1 MRAISAAF
9 ALLRSMPRYMSAG
22 PGYTASAFLTTN
34 ASTVAVMAREDC
46 SPLESSTTSI
56 RGAALAGLTC
66 GDSRQYSMPPW

>member
-34 ASTVAVMAREDC
+34 ASTVAVMAREDR
-46 SPLESSTTSI
+46 SPYGI
-56 RGAALAGLTC
+56 VHHIDQMRGAALG
-66 GDSRQYSMPPW
+66 